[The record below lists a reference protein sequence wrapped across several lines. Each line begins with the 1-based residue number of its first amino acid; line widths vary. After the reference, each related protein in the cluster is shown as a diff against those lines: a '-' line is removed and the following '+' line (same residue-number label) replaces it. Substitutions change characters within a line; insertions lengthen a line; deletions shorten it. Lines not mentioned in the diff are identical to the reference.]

1 MVPTPRHPI
10 IAKEGR
16 PFIIGSILVG
26 ILLQWYMGIWALP
39 VWLFILLIINF
50 FRDPVRIP
58 TNQKN
63 CVLAPADGRIVAVE
77 KTVDPYRHQEAIK
90 ISIFMNVF
98 NVHTNRIPA
107 PGIIRHIQY
116 NHGTFFNAALAKSS
130 LKNERNAVLIDMPN
144 DATMTVVQIAGL
156 IARRILCYISVG
168 DKVAQGQRYGFIRF
182 GSRVDVYLPLTIKL
196 QVAIGDKVIGAK
208 TVIALLSA
216 HKKQ

>member
-39 VWLFILLIINF
+39 IWLFILLIINF

-63 CVLAPADGRIVAVE
+63 SVLAPADGRIVAVE
-77 KTVDPYRHQEAIK
+77 KTADPYRRQEAIK

-107 PGIIRHIQY
+107 SGIIRHIQY
-116 NHGTFFNAALAKSS
+116 DHGTFFNASLAKSS

-182 GSRVDVYLPLTIKL
+182 GSRVDVYLPLTVKL
-196 QVAIGDKVIGAK
+196 RAAIGDKVIGAK
-208 TVIALLSA
+208 TVIALLSVQ
-216 HKKQ
+216 KKQ